1 MLRKVLARLFRGI
14 VAAFAEE
21 RVQGLV
27 ALTFGLILVASSFY
41 WYFEGWTFLDSV
53 YFSVITIATVG
64 YGDFSPQTA
73 AGKIFTIFYV
83 FCGLGIF
90 VAAASAIAE
99 SITKDRR
106 RDR

>member
-1 MLRKVLARLFRGI
+1 MLRKVLGRLFRGI
-14 VAAFAEE
+14 FAAFGEE

-27 ALTFGLILVASSFY
+27 ALTLGLIFVASGFY
-41 WYFEGWTFLDSV
+41 WYFEGWSVLDSV

-64 YGDFSPQTA
+64 YGDLAPQTA
-73 AGKIFTIFYV
+73 AGKIFTILYV

-99 SITKDRR
+99 GIMQDRR
-106 RDR
+106 KDP